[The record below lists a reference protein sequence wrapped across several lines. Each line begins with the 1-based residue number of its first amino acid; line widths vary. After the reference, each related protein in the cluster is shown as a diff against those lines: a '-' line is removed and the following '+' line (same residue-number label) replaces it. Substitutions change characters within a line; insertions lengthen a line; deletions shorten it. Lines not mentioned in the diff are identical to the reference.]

1 MNNSDS
7 HINER
12 SKDRSQNDNQLD
24 NENNSNK
31 KLDSNVDDANS
42 NPNEQD
48 KDNTEKLIEKDGKNK
63 NEEEKTDNEFDL
75 QNKPNMQDPET
86 MQEDDINSKDKQ
98 SNSENHEGKSNQESE
113 EEEESKEGDDHET
126 DSQGEGDDDSEN
138 QDNVPDGENSFYPRK
153 KKHNPSSHH
162 DYSEIDFSGDEV
174 FELPSNSES
183 FKAGTIFRAGNS
195 WFHDN
200 IKEADLGQIIF
211 RARLM
216 VKQREL
222 SIKNRKPNPT
232 NIQKKLVHDEDYY
245 PLNPEH
251 SRRRLQKIVRKA
263 WKKKMRA
270 QIVHSINEGLD
281 KSIAE

>member
-31 KLDSNVDDANS
+31 KFDSNVDDANS

-48 KDNTEKLIEKDGKNK
+48 KDNTENLIEKDGKNK
-63 NEEEKTDNEFDL
+63 NEEEKADNEFDL

-98 SNSENHEGKSNQESE
+98 SNSENHEGKSNQES
-113 EEEESKEGDDHET
+113 EEESKEGDDHET

-222 SIKNRKPNPT
+222 SIKNRKPNPA